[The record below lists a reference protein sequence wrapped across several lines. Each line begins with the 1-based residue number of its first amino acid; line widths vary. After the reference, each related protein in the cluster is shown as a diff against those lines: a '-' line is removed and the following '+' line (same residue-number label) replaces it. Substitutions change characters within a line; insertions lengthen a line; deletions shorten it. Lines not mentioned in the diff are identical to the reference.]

1 MVVSCFKVKLIGKK
15 HIGNRPV
22 LKAAK
27 PSKKFANRISLHVVA
42 QNRFVTS
49 TNFISL
55 KRVSSSF
62 VSGIRLSRP
71 SRWWRIMASDALLK
85 L

>member
-27 PSKKFANRISLHVVA
+27 PSKKFANRISLHVEA
-42 QNRFVTS
+42 QNRFVIS
-49 TNFISL
+49 YHNFSIA
-55 KRVSSSF
+55 RYF
-62 VSGIRLSRP
+62 H
-71 SRWWRIMASDALLK
+71 
-85 L
+85 

>member
-27 PSKKFANRISLHVVA
+27 PSKKFANKFACGGSEPFRYFPPQFFYRSILPLIS
-42 QNRFVTS
+42 F
-49 TNFISL
+49 
-55 KRVSSSF
+55 
-62 VSGIRLSRP
+62 P
-71 SRWWRIMASDALLK
+71 
-85 L
+85 